1 MKSAK
6 VAEVFFRL
14 KNLSAGRAPCESFED
29 ANDMPTAMT
38 AREGGGAIHWRRLK
52 RGFQEGLFRPLRAN
66 IWYLYSNVYI
76 YIDVSPQVPI
86 YKAISGGIVYIY
98 TWWVFQIFFCFHLE
112 KLGKWSNLTSIF
124 FRWVVQ
130 PPTSLNLQ
138 IFYKMTPSAVA
149 DILDLADGWIW
160 YDMM

>member
-1 MKSAK
+1 MW
-6 VAEVFFRL
+6 VLR
-14 KNLSAGRAPCESFED
+14 GCEWH
-29 ANDMPTAMT
+29 A
-38 AREGGGAIHWRRLK
+38 
-52 RGFQEGLFRPLRAN
+52 
-66 IWYLYSNVYI
+66 YSNDCQRRWRCHSLAPIEEGFPRRTFSTFEGKYLIFIFKCIYI

-86 YKAISGGIVYIY
+86 YKAISGGIVSLYIY